1 MRPAMRRPHPAP
13 TCRAIAEQSRAPW
26 LTPILT
32 LQIQHEILS
41 VNGHE
46 VNDHGAAVAAMDKA
60 ARWAPT
66 LKQT

>member
-1 MRPAMRRPHPAP
+1 M
-13 TCRAIAEQSRAPW
+13 
-26 LTPILT
+26 LPILT
-32 LQIQHEILS
+32 IQIQHELLS

-60 ARWAPT
+60 TRWAPT